1 MVRELTGTYIHEKVL
16 VLPPYEDCYIY
27 KRPNTKFYQ
36 YFLSI
41 EGEGAERKSC
51 RTENLELAKKFA
63 LDRKLEVMS
72 RQKQGLK
79 VRRVKKL
86 FDFIDDFLE
95 EESERIADYNRPGFI
110 TKETFRGKKYH
121 LERLKIFL
129 TSKQGKNIR
138 LEELD
143 YVKLR
148 DYPIWRG
155 IKSSDN
161 PKPPK
166 TNQAILAELTTIK
179 AYFVYLEDKGY
190 INNQPTFRKIK
201 RESLINN
208 RRDYLNAREYMQ
220 TINTLR
226 AWSNKTNLTPT
237 QSYNRLQVYNAILIM
252 SNSLLRIG
260 ELKGLKWRDLE
271 ENPNLD
277 KEDQKIGHLIRVS
290 NEISKTGYPR
300 TVQSP
305 TVQRFNAI
313 RELDGIPKARGV
325 KFPHVP
331 PEYRNQYIFHIFNH
345 PETKIGSNGW
355 DRRWKEIKDLCAGR
369 YWNEKNI
376 TWYSFRHTGISFS
389 VSRGVPLLFLW
400 RNAGTGLKYLQ
411 DVYYHHESE
420 SKATWETLN
429 QNRKFYDVISKK
441 KDEELIEI
449 ESVMEIVEGSKSIID
464 KDEVIKK
471 VSKVRSKR
479 KSRSVKSKS

>member
-376 TWYSFRHTGISFS
+376 SFYSFRHTGISFS
-389 VSRGVPLLFLW
+389 VSRGVPLLFLS

>member
-1 MVRELTGTYIHEKVL
+1 MVRELTGSFVTDKIL

-27 KRPNTKFYQ
+27 KRPKTKFYQ

-41 EGEGAERKSC
+41 EGEGSERKSC
-51 RTENLELAKKFA
+51 KTENIELAKKFA

-86 FDFIDDFLE
+86 FDFIDDFLQ
-95 EESERIADYNRPGFI
+95 EESERVADYNKPGFI
-110 TKETFRGKKYH
+110 TKETFRGKRYH
-121 LERLKIFL
+121 LERFKTFL
-129 TSKQGKNIR
+129 TAKQGKNIR
-138 LEELD
+138 LENLD
-143 YVKLR
+143 FVKLR
-148 DYPIWRG
+148 DYPIWRTQ
-155 IKSSDN
+155 KSEYN

-166 TNQAILAELTTIK
+166 TNQSILSELSTIK
-179 AYFVYLEDKGY
+179 AYFIHLEEKGY
-190 INNQPTFRKIK
+190 IDRQPTFRMIR
-201 RESLINN
+201 RENLINN

-260 ELKGLKWRDLE
+260 ELRGLKWRDLE
-271 ENPNLD
+271 SNPNLT
-277 KEDQKIGHLIRVS
+277 KEDQKVGHLIRVS
-290 NEISKTGYPR
+290 NEISKTGNPR
-300 TVQSP
+300 IVQSP
-305 TVQRFNAI
+305 TVQRFNTI
-313 RELDGIPKARGV
+313 REMDGIPKVRNS

-331 PEYRNQYIFHIFNH
+331 TEYRNQYIFHIFNH
-345 PETKIGSNGW
+345 PETKLGTNSW
-355 DRRWKEIKDLCAGR
+355 DRRWKEIKELCAGR
-369 YWNEKNI
+369 YWNDKNI

-389 VSRGVPLLFLW
+389 VSRGVPLLFLS

-449 ESVMEIVEGSKSIID
+449 ESVMEIVEGTKSIID
-464 KDEVIKK
+464 KVEK
-471 VSKVRSKR
+471 VSSIR
-479 KSRSVKSKS
+479 KKSKSKAKR

>member
-252 SNSLLRIG
+252 SNSLLRVG
-260 ELKGLKWRDLE
+260 ELRGLKWRDLE

-376 TWYSFRHTGISFS
+376 SFYSFRHTGISFS
-389 VSRGVPLLFLW
+389 VSRGVPLLFLS

-449 ESVMEIVEGSKSIID
+449 ESVMEIVEGTKSIID
-464 KDEVIKK
+464 KVEK
-471 VSKVRSKR
+471 VSSIRKKSK
-479 KSRSVKSKS
+479 VKSKR

>member
-1 MVRELTGTYIHEKVL
+1 MVRELTGTYIAEKIL
-16 VLPPYEDCYIY
+16 VFPPYEDCYIY

-41 EGEGAERKSC
+41 EGEGSERKSC
-51 RTENLELAKKFA
+51 RTENLELAKKVA

-86 FDFIDDFLE
+86 FDFIDDYLQ

-121 LERLKIFL
+121 LDRFKIFL
-129 TSKQGKNIR
+129 TSKQGNNIR
-138 LEELD
+138 LENLD

-148 DYPIWRG
+148 DYPIWRTV
-155 IKSSDN
+155 KSEYN

-166 TNQAILAELTTIK
+166 NTQSILAELTTIK
-179 AYFVYLEDKGY
+179 AYFTFLEDKGY
-190 INNQPTFRKIK
+190 INSQPTFRTLK

-220 TINTLR
+220 TINTIR
-226 AWSNKTNLTPT
+226 AWSNKTNITPT
-237 QSYNRLQVYNAILIM
+237 QSYNRRLVYNAILIM

-260 ELKGLKWRDLE
+260 ELRGLKWGDLE
-271 ENPNLD
+271 CNPNLS

-305 TVQRFNAI
+305 TLQRFNTI
-313 RELDGIPKARGV
+313 RDMDGIPKVRGT
-325 KFPHVP
+325 KFPHVA
-331 PEYRNQYIFHIFNH
+331 PEYKQQHIFHIYNH
-345 PETKIGSNGW
+345 PETKLGTNSW
-355 DRRWKEIKDLCAGR
+355 DRIWKEIKDLCAAR
-369 YWNEKNI
+369 YWNDKNI

-389 VSRGVPLLFLW
+389 VSRGVPLLFLS

-429 QNRKFYDVISKK
+429 KNRRFYDAIHSKNE
-441 KDEELIEI
+441 EELIPI
-449 ESVMEIVEGSKSIID
+449 EDVMEIVVGTKSIID
-464 KDEVIKK
+464 KKETIT
-471 VSKVRSKR
+471 RKR
-479 KSRSVKSKS
+479 KISKVKSKA